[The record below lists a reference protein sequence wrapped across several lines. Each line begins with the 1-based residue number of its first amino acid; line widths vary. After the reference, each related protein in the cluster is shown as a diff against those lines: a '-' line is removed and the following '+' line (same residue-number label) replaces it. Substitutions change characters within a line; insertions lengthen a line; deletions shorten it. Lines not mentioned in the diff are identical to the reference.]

1 MAEIKAKGGE
11 AVASY
16 DTVTT
21 TDGGENIIKTCVDSF
36 SKIDILVN
44 NAGILRDRMIHKM
57 SPEEWDTV
65 IKVHLYGAFNCT
77 RPAAILMRQ
86 QRSGRIINIT
96 SPTALGGVPGQ
107 SNYGTAKAGV
117 LGFTRVLSRELG
129 RYGIT
134 VNAFCPIAATR
145 MTETF
150 GHGVMQRMPQP
161 EDNAAIVAFLAS
173 DAAANINGQTI
184 ACTGGQIALYTPN
197 PTVVR
202 SIHKDGRWTVE
213 ELLKIMPSTIAA
225 DLANPSP
232 PQSSA
237 ES

>member
-1 MAEIKAKGGE
+1 VAEIKERGGE
-11 AVASY
+11 AVVNY
-16 DTVTT
+16 DSVTT
-21 TDGGENIIKTCVDSF
+21 TEGGENIVKTCVDNF
-36 SKIDILVN
+36 GKIDILVN
-44 NAGILRDRMIHKM
+44 NAGILRDRMIFNM

-77 RPAAILMRQ
+77 KPAVTLMRE

-150 GHGVMQRMPQP
+150 GHGATRRMPQP
-161 EDNAAIVAFLAS
+161 EDIAAIVAFLAS
-173 DAAANINGQTI
+173 DAAADINGQTI
-184 ACTGGQIALYTPN
+184 SCTGGQIALYTPN
-197 PTVVR
+197 PTIVR
-202 SIHKDGRWTVE
+202 SINKDGRWTVE
-213 ELLKIMPSTIAA
+213 ELLRIMPSTIAA
-225 DLANPSP
+225 DLVNPSP
-232 PQSSA
+232 PQPSA
-237 ES
+237 DS